1 MKGYNFYLL
10 FFFLTSSALATGLDS
25 SYRATNIANINSN
38 PEKYIIPNSNANKN
52 IRSKKKNTSTR
63 NSNEIENSRETPISN
78 GEVTSSTKDD
88 VKTKSLKTSSN
99 NKSCKT
105 YEGKIYGQG
114 EAGYNECILKVKND
128 QQVIKNVP

>member
-38 PEKYIIPNSNANKN
+38 PGKYIIPNSNANKN